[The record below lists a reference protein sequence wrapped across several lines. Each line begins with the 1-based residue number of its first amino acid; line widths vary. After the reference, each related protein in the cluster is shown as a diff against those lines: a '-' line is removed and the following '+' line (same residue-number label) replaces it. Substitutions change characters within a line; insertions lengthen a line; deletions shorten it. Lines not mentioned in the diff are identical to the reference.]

1 MQSVDVVIHFSAME
15 HPYQR
20 IVLEVASYECSHQ
33 KFLCFILRQLSH

>member
-20 IVLEVASYECSHQ
+20 TVLELASYECSHQ
-33 KFLCFILRQLSH
+33 KS